1 MMQLI
6 VVCSNTKGYS
16 MAKNDFDW
24 VTGTLESCME
34 MISELIFPKHIL
46 NNDGIGILHG
56 IHVCGNRI
64 EEPAMERGKPVLVL

>member
-6 VVCSNTKGYS
+6 IVCSNTKGYS

-24 VTGTLESCME
+24 VTGTLEG
-34 MISELIFPKHIL
+34 FPKHIL